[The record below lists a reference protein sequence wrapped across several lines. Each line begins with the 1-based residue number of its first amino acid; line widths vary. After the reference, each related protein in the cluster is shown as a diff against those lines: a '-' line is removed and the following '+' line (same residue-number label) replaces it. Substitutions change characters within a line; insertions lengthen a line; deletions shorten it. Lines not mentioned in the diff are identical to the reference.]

1 MKRSKAFQSVSR
13 SRFAGR
19 SNRLVTLAVSGSS
32 PAMTQESAPPGPPTS
47 TSSSQVDGGRAHAG
61 AVDRALAAPASSEAS
76 SGDGGVRAVVRR
88 EEGEKRCI
96 SASQPAEPAAAAEAA
111 EVAAAAEAAEAA
123 AAAATEARRLC
134 LTSPPP
140 AGSASSAGATEGS
153 AE

>member
-76 SGDGGVRAVVRR
+76 SGDDGVRAAVRR

-96 SASQPAEPAAAAEAA
+96 SASQPAEPAAAAEVA

-123 AAAATEARRLC
+123 AATEARRLC
-134 LTSPPP
+134 LASPPP

>member
-1 MKRSKAFQSVSR
+1 
-13 SRFAGR
+13 
-19 SNRLVTLAVSGSS
+19 
-32 PAMTQESAPPGPPTS
+32 
-47 TSSSQVDGGRAHAG
+47 
-61 AVDRALAAPASSEAS
+61 
-76 SGDGGVRAVVRR
+76 VRAAVRR

-96 SASQPAEPAAAAEAA
+96 SASQPAEPAAEAEVA
-111 EVAAAAEAAEAA
+111 EVAAAAEAAA